1 MVTAGL
7 ATSWPLAAPG
17 PAVALDATQLGVVVN
32 TADPYSV
39 EIGDYYVRRRG
50 IPRANVVFVTLPTG
64 QGEIG
69 RSAFEAARAQVQA
82 GLPGRVQA
90 LALAWTTPFRVD
102 CLSVTTAFGFG
113 FDPAFC
119 AEGCR
124 RTRPSPYFDSPSTTP
139 FRDWGMRPAML
150 LAGASVAEAKAMIDR
165 GVAADSSFPSGTAYL
180 LSTSDRARNTRA
192 ARYGLAT
199 ALDVPVRVRRI
210 DADALRDRQDVLFYF
225 TGAATVAGLDTLHF
239 LPGAIADHLTSTGGV
254 LTGQDQMSVLRWLEA
269 GATASYGAV
278 VEPCNFPSKFPQPA
292 VVIARYTRGETAI
305 EAYWKSVAW
314 PGQGVFVG
322 SPSPP
327 RSARALASRLT
338 GMAVR
343 LHAARVGG
351 LGLLVILVD
360 VVQAIQRP
368 AHRSNKP
375 PNRRTRSGAPATAR
389 DGASCRSDR
398 RPA

>member
-1 MVTAGL
+1 MRTHRLLRLVVVTAGL

-50 IPRANVVFVTLPTG
+50 IPRANVVFVTLPVG
-64 QGEIG
+64 QGEIS

-322 SPSPP
+322 EPLAAPCRP
-327 RSARALASRLT
+327 RAR
-338 GMAVR
+338 
-343 LHAARVGG
+343 
-351 LGLLVILVD
+351 
-360 VVQAIQRP
+360 
-368 AHRSNKP
+368 
-375 PNRRTRSGAPATAR
+375 
-389 DGASCRSDR
+389 
-398 RPA
+398 

>member
-1 MVTAGL
+1 MRTHRLLRLVMVTAAF
-7 ATSWPLAAPG
+7 ATWWPLAAPG
-17 PAVALDATQLGVVVN
+17 AAVALEAAQLGVVVN
-32 TADPYSV
+32 TADPFSV

-64 QGEIG
+64 QDEIS
-69 RSAFEAARAQVQA
+69 RSAFEAARAQVQT

-102 CLSVTTAFGFG
+102 CLSVTTAFAFG

-119 AEGCR
+119 AQGCQ
-124 RTRPSPYFDSPSTTP
+124 RTRPSPYFDSPSPTP
-139 FRDWGMRPAML
+139 FQAWGMRPAML
-150 LAGASVAEAKAMIDR
+150 LAGASVAEAKALIDR

-192 ARYGLAT
+192 AQYSRAT

-210 DADALRDRQDVLFYF
+210 DADALRDRHDVLFYF
-225 TGAATVAGLDTLHF
+225 TGAVRVAGLDTLHF

-278 VEPCNFPSKFPQPA
+278 VEPCNFPAKFPQPA
-292 VVIARYTRGETAI
+292 VVIAHYARGKTAI

-314 PGQGVFVG
+314 PGQRVFVG
-322 SPSPP
+322 EPLAAPFRP
-327 RSARALASRLT
+327 RPR
-338 GMAVR
+338 
-343 LHAARVGG
+343 
-351 LGLLVILVD
+351 
-360 VVQAIQRP
+360 
-368 AHRSNKP
+368 
-375 PNRRTRSGAPATAR
+375 
-389 DGASCRSDR
+389 
-398 RPA
+398 